1 MRLGSA
7 RTWNDQPVPRI
18 DPRVPAGLAIGSAV
32 LALLGVYSTWLS
44 VTVSGF
50 GGPGSSQSGWDGR
63 DGWTVAVTAG
73 VAALCGCALLVG
85 RREAWLPN
93 VLILAGAIS
102 VVIAVVN
109 VAGAGSKADDIHLR
123 YSILPS
129 DVHAQVGIGVWLVAI
144 AGVGILAGA
153 LLAHQLRR

>member
-1 MRLGSA
+1 
-7 RTWNDQPVPRI
+7 VPRI

-32 LALLGVYSTWLS
+32 IALAGVYSTWLH
-44 VTVSGF
+44 VTVNGF

-63 DGWTVAVTAG
+63 DGWTVAVTAA
-73 VAALCGCALLVG
+73 VAAACGLALLVG

-93 VLILAGAIS
+93 LLILAGTIS

-123 YSILPS
+123 YAIVPGA
-129 DVHAQVGIGVWLVAI
+129 VHASVGIGVWMVALAGIGTLV
-144 AGVGILAGA
+144 GA
-153 LLAHQLRR
+153 LLAHQVRR